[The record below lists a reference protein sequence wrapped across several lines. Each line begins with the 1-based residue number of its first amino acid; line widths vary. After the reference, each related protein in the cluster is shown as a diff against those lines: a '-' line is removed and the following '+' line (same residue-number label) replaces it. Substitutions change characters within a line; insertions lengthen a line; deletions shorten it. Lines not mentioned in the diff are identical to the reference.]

1 MTKPSVKD
9 YRQFLKA
16 NADLIED
23 DDGDGY
29 EFDTPKG
36 RMKVRGARL
45 GDELS
50 YIEAYGCLNI
60 SKLLESFSR
69 SDDVPLQ
76 RAKVSTLLPSI
87 SEREFDEEYLNSI
100 SEHRLNLPLI
110 AIADENSVV
119 RIIDGTH
126 RLMRMSRIGRK
137 NAYFACLSE
146 AVIPQIA
153 VYHSICVAG
162 VWTRYDNHL
171 GIPIE
176 S

>member
-1 MTKPSVKD
+1 MTKIDVNETRKFF
-9 YRQFLKA
+9 RETA
-16 NADLIED
+16 GLIEH

-60 SKLLESFSR
+60 SKLLESFAQ
-69 SDDVPLQ
+69 SDDVPLE
-76 RAKVSTLLPSI
+76 RTKVSTLLPSI
-87 SEREFDEEYLNSI
+87 SEREFDEEYLSTI
-100 SEHRLNLPLI
+100 PEDRLNLPLI
-110 AIADENSVV
+110 GIEDENSVM

-126 RLMRMSRIGRK
+126 RLQRLAQMGRK
-137 NAYFACLSE
+137 YAYFTWIPYT
-146 AVIPQIA
+146 VVPQIA

-171 GIPIE
+171 GIPVE

>member
-1 MTKPSVKD
+1 MAKRSVKD
-9 YRQFLKA
+9 YRGFLRA
-16 NADLIED
+16 NADLRED

-50 YIEAYGCLNI
+50 YVEAYGCLNI
-60 SKLLESFSR
+60 SKLLESFAQ
-69 SDDVPLQ
+69 SDDVPLE

-87 SEREFDEEYLNSI
+87 SEREFDEEYLNAI
-100 SEHRLNLPLI
+100 PDDRLNLPLI
-110 AIADENSVV
+110 AIADDNGVT

-126 RLMRMSRIGRK
+126 RLLRMARIGRK
-137 NAYFACLSE
+137 NAYFACLPE
-146 AVIPQIA
+146 AIIPQVA
-153 VYHSICVAG
+153 VHHSICVAG

-171 GIPIE
+171 GLPIE